1 MNKENFRDT
10 IMLIGRFLIAFIFIT
25 AGYSKIGGYDGTLAY
40 MTNIGVPSFFLPLV
54 ILLELGGGIAI
65 VLGFLTRFTSLFMVL
80 FCVLTAF
87 MFHGEPADATM
98 FNKNIALAGGFMFLL
113 AQGAGRFSIDQLIK
127 NFLKNK

>member
-40 MTNIGVPSFFLPLV
+40 MTNMGVPSFFLPLV

-127 NFLKNK
+127 KFLKNK